1 MTYDDWQRAAG
12 AEMDQERCDWIEVET
27 WAADHAAMLARCWRL
42 GDGDGGY
49 LLDVLRRYAD
59 RAGR

>member
-1 MTYDDWQRAAG
+1 
-12 AEMDQERCDWIEVET
+12 MDQERCDWIEVET